1 MNKPQYQQLAAH
13 YDKAKRLRNRIVEI
27 EHVIRQ
33 MKKMIK
39 DGGENFDV
47 WITRKSRR
55 GVNVS
60 ADLSASTFKK
70 SMLPLLRENLAE
82 LRKEFKAL
90 LPMVVKARM
99 ETK

>member
-1 MNKPQYQQLAAH
+1 MNKLQYQQLAAH
-13 YDKAKRLRNRIVEI
+13 YDKARRLRKRIEEI

-39 DGGENFDV
+39 DGGEDFDV

-60 ADLSASTFKK
+60 ADFSASTFKK

-82 LRKEFKAL
+82 LRAEFKK
-90 LPMVVKARM
+90 LPAM
-99 ETK
+99 EVRAK